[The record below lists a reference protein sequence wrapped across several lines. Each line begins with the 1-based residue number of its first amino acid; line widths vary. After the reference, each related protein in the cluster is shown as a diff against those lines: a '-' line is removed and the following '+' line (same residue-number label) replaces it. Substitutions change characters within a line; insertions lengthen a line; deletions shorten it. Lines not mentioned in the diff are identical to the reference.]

1 MEHNVGHTTVLL
13 HETVDAL
20 HLKAD
25 SIVVDATGGGGGHS
39 ERILK
44 TLGTDGT
51 LIIIDSDPVVV
62 TALTER
68 FAGSTATVHVV
79 RGNFRNL
86 TQILKDLDIAA
97 VDAVIA
103 DLGWNSMQFS
113 TGGKGFSFKADEPLW
128 MTYGPAE
135 EYAFT
140 AADIVNEWSEEVI
153 ADVLY
158 AYADE
163 RYARRI
169 AKAIVAT
176 RTEQPIR
183 TSLELAEIV
192 KRAVPGAYRN
202 GRIHPATKTFQALRV
217 AVNDELDALKEFLE
231 AATRVTKEGG
241 CIAVITFHSIEDRIV
256 KRFFKDMERA
266 GIGSVGTKKPI
277 APSQDEVT
285 KNPRARSA
293 KLRTFLIL

>member
-1 MEHNVGHTTVLL
+1 MERNVGHITVLL
-13 HETVDAL
+13 HEAVDAL
-20 HLKAD
+20 DLKAD

-39 ERILK
+39 ERILE
-44 TLGTDGT
+44 TLGPTGT
-51 LIIIDSDPVVV
+51 LVIIDSDPAVVK
-62 TALTER
+62 TLTER
-68 FAGSTATVHVV
+68 FADSTAAVHVV
-79 RGNFRNL
+79 LGNFRNL
-86 TQILKDLDIAA
+86 ERILKDHGITAI
-97 VDAVIA
+97 DAVLA
-103 DLGWNSMQFS
+103 DLGWNSMQFES
-113 TGGKGFSFKADEPLW
+113 GGKGFSFKSDEPLA
-128 MTYGPAE
+128 MTYGPVE
-135 EYAFT
+135 EYPFSAY
-140 AADIVNEWSEEVI
+140 DIVNEWSEEVI

-169 AKAIVAT
+169 AKVIVDA
-176 RTEQPIR
+176 RSKEPIR
-183 TSLELAEIV
+183 TSHALAEIV

-241 CIAVITFHSIEDRIV
+241 RIAVITFHSIEDRIA

-266 GIGSVGTKKPI
+266 GIGMPVHKKPI
-277 APSQDEVT
+277 VPTAAELA

-293 KLRTFLIL
+293 KLRTFLIQ